1 MTRHQKRAWCELAIS
16 IVWSVTLLPMFIIK
30 GSEAF
35 HDPLVWGILAAGL
48 MAFCGVIY
56 MTRPKPGEQIEADE
70 RDRLILSKVSKYQYG
85 GVYVNIFLWA
95 VLLGTH
101 YEDEGQVPVI
111 FMWLILLSTL
121 LVSALLR
128 SAGVLISYWLA
139 RWGGIE
145 S

>member
-16 IVWSVTLLPMFIIK
+16 VVWSVTLLPMFTIK

-35 HDPLVWGILAAGL
+35 RDPLVWGILAAGL
-48 MAFCGVIY
+48 LAFYGVIY
-56 MTRPKPGEQIEADE
+56 MTRSKPGEQVETDE
-70 RDRLILSKVSKYQYG
+70 RDRLILSKASKYQYV

-95 VLLGTH
+95 VLLGIH
-101 YEDEGQVPVI
+101 YEDEGRVPVM
-111 FMWLILLSTL
+111 FMWLILLSTM
-121 LVSALLR
+121 LVSALFR
-128 SAGVLISYWLA
+128 SAGILISYWLA